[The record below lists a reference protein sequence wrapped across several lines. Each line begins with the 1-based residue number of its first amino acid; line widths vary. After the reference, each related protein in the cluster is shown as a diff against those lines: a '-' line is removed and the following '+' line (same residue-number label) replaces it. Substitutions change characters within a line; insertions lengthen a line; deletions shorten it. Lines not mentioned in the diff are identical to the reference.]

1 MNTAAAVLTA
11 LSLASAA
18 TAAAA
23 APQVSDTAYLQA
35 ARCNGLATGLGL
47 DASALK
53 AFMKTQS
60 AGRSP
65 LTSDRADDEFAKAK
79 REAHGDAK
87 DRLTAEYNSTC
98 TAYMGPSKAVAV
110 R

>member
-18 TAAAA
+18 TVASAATQA
-23 APQVSDTAYLQA
+23 SDTDYVRAD
-35 ARCNGLATGLGL
+35 RCRGLAVGLGL
-47 DASALK
+47 DASALN
-53 AFMKTQS
+53 AFVKQQS

-65 LTSDRADDEFAKAK
+65 LVSDRADEEFAKAK

-87 DRLTAEYNSTC
+87 DRLTAEFNSSC
-98 TAYMGPSKAVAV
+98 TAFMGASKAVAT